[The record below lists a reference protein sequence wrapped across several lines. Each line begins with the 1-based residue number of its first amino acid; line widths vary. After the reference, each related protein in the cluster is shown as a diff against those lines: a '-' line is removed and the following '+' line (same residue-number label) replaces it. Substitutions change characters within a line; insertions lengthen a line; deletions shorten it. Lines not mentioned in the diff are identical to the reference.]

1 MALPW
6 DPEVEVALAPLL
18 EARAERGLPA
28 VGDIATRRDNSRLLF
43 EVVSQRAGIPVQ
55 PVTVTQHTAPADD
68 GHHVPLRLYRP
79 DRARQGPLVVDIHGG
94 GMISGTLDQNDALL
108 RNLSARS
115 ELPVLTPDYRLAP
128 EHPDPT
134 PVEDCYAAMRWAAAN
149 AAELGIDPSRIGV
162 MGGSAGGGL
171 AAGVAL
177 LARDRGGPAIARQ
190 LLVYPMLDDRTLT
203 SDPHMADALLWSD
216 DDNRTGWTALLGASA
231 GSDADEVSIYAA
243 PARATDL
250 SSLPPA
256 YIDVGGLDLF
266 RDEDV
271 DYATRL
277 QRCGVPVELHVV
289 AGVPHAFDILAPE
302 TSAGRQVTDSRLR
315 FLSGL

>member
-1 MALPW
+1 LALPW
-6 DPEVEVALAPLL
+6 DPEVEAALAPLL
-18 EARAERGLPA
+18 EARAQRGLPA
-28 VGDIATRRDNSRLLF
+28 AGDVATRRDNSRLLF

-55 PVTVTQHTAPADD
+55 PVTVTEHTAPADD
-68 GHHVPLRLYRP
+68 GFRVPLRLYRP
-79 DRARQGPLVVDIHGG
+79 DRARHGPLVVDIHGG

-108 RNLSARS
+108 RDLSARS

-134 PVEDCYAAMRWAAAN
+134 PVEDCYAAVRWAAAN
-149 AAELGIDPSRIGV
+149 GAELGIDPARIGV
-162 MGGSAGGGL
+162 MGASAGGGL
-171 AAGVAL
+171 AAGVTL

-190 LLVYPMLDDRTLT
+190 LLIYPMLDDRTR
-203 SDPHMADALLWSD
+203 SADPEMAHALLWTVDDNVTGWDALL
-216 DDNRTGWTALLGASA
+216 
-231 GSDADEVSIYAA
+231 GSGEADVSIYAA

-250 SSLPPA
+250 SRLPPA

-289 AGVPHAFDILAPE
+289 PGVPHAFDILAPE
-302 TSAGRQVTDSRLR
+302 SSAGRRVTDSRLR
-315 FLSGL
+315 FLSEL